1 MLCSYH
7 SIVTIND
14 SNTTSNQIYAHKRMW
29 ITIFTY
35 YSIYIVQQ
43 SKNTTETRGTCPGSK
58 AVTYMA
64 VHMCYCKQGII
75 IEYCT

>member
-1 MLCSYH
+1 
-7 SIVTIND
+7 
-14 SNTTSNQIYAHKRMW
+14 MW

>member
-1 MLCSYH
+1 MLFSYH

-43 SKNTTETRGTCPGSK
+43 SKNTTETHGNVTCSEG
-58 AVTYMA
+58 MA
-64 VHMCYCKQGII
+64 VPLTLPRYIGVIVNNG
-75 IEYCT
+75 